1 MIITR
6 HKSRMKGH
14 PDFYCG
20 RANGAAFF
28 GQSMKE
34 VIRKQE
40 EWLMDRQPVSEARE
54 VAANDESSN
63 IIQFTASN

>member
-20 RANGAAFF
+20 RSNGAAFF
-28 GQSMKE
+28 GHSKGEIMRKE
-34 VIRKQE
+34 S
-40 EWLMDRQPVSEARE
+40 EWLLKNQPVSEARE
-54 VAANDESSN
+54 GKPMLRLVANN
-63 IIQFTASN
+63 

>member
-20 RANGAAFF
+20 RSNGAAFF
-28 GQSMKE
+28 GYSKREVMRKE
-34 VIRKQE
+34 S
-40 EWLMDRQPVSEARE
+40 EWLLTHQPVSEARTQGKPLLRL
-54 VAANDESSN
+54 VSA
-63 IIQFTASN
+63 